1 MQVHH
6 LDRQAFCGGLIVE
19 NHLFVPEAELHDANE
34 IKLWDP
40 RLCEYIPNSGRGPS
54 NLFS

>member
-40 RLCEYIPNSGRGPS
+40 HLCEYIPNSGRGPS